1 MKRVIAAVSLTI
13 AGLAAV
19 LGFKTR
25 DSSADAAATTATA
38 VTSTTAGQAISTTT
52 AQATGATTT
61 TGAAT
66 TTTAATGTGTVE
78 VTGPAIDT
86 RYGPVQVSIV
96 VQDGVLVDVVALQ
109 LPSGDRRD
117 AQINAYA
124 EPLLREMALQAQ
136 SANIDVVSGA
146 TFTSRGYA
154 ESLQA
159 ALDEAGM

>member
-1 MKRVIAAVSLTI
+1 VKRAVAALSLTI

-25 DSSADAAATTATA
+25 DSSADAVATTTTA
-38 VTSTTAGQAISTTT
+38 VTSATAGQTTSTTT
-52 AQATGATTT
+52 AQATGGTTT
-61 TGAAT
+61 TGST
-66 TTTAATGTGTVE
+66 TATTAAASTGTIE
-78 VTGPAIDT
+78 VPGPTIDT

-109 LPSGDRRD
+109 LPSSDRHD
-117 AQINAYA
+117 AQISAYA
-124 EPLLREMALQAQ
+124 EPLLREMALEAQ

-159 ALDEAGM
+159 ALDEAGT